1 MIKITAI
8 RNKAMTEVDYFGDK
22 RLKTEVACA
31 ADALIQIL
39 SKAIDASYDTTALI
53 LMQACVVTHHKAVS
67 AAAEDAEGSAENNRE
82 KGKEEEER

>member
-8 RNKAMTEVDYFGDK
+8 RNKAMTEVDYFDDK

-53 LMQACVVTHHKAVS
+53 LM
-67 AAAEDAEGSAENNRE
+67 
-82 KGKEEEER
+82 

>member
-53 LMQACVVTHHKAVS
+53 LMQACVVTHHKAAS
-67 AAAEDAEGSAENNRE
+67 AAEDAEGSAENNRE

>member
-67 AAAEDAEGSAENNRE
+67 AAEDAEGNNESERE

>member
-53 LMQACVVTHHKAVS
+53 LMQACVVTHHNAVS
-67 AAAEDAEGSAENNRE
+67 ATEEDAEGNSENERE
-82 KGKEEEER
+82 KGNEEEER

>member
-8 RNKAMTEVDYFGDK
+8 RNKVMTEVDYFGNK

-53 LMQACVVTHHKAVS
+53 LMQACVVTHRKAVS
-67 AAAEDAEGSAENNRE
+67 AAEDAEENTENNRE